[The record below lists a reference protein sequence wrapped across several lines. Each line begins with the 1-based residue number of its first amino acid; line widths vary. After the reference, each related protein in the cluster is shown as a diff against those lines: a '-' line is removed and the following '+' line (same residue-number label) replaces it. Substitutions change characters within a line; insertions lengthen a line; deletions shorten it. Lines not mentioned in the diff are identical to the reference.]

1 MFLGRIFFVKS
12 LIILLVFECTLLTVT
27 HCKSSKEVSETDLER
42 MALNFM
48 SMIEFKLKKHGK
60 VNELEIR
67 LITLLMKEIEKRIE
81 IEREK
86 EDNTV
91 YWHLR
96 QG

>member
-12 LIILLVFECTLLTVT
+12 LIILLVFECTLQTVT
-27 HCKSSKEVSETDLER
+27 NCKSSKEVSEADLER
-42 MALNFM
+42 IALNFM
-48 SMIEFKLKKHGK
+48 SMIEFKLKKGGK

-67 LITLLMKEIEKRIE
+67 LMTLLMNEIEKRIE
-81 IEREK
+81 MEREK

>member
-1 MFLGRIFFVKS
+1 MFLKCFFFKRFLLLS
-12 LIILLVFECTLLTVT
+12 LLVLTCCLT
-27 HCKSSKEVSETDLER
+27 IANAIKANEITEADLER

-48 SMIEFKLKKHGK
+48 SMIEFKLKKGGK

-67 LITLLMKEIEKRIE
+67 LMTLLMNEIEKRIE
-81 IEREK
+81 MERER
-86 EDNTV
+86 EANTV